1 MRKSLTIIIMKG
13 TKQSETNTEN
23 IFRDFYG
30 SKTFIEKSAIPTK
43 YGFVSKKGTKNE
55 GYPDFFLDVNSDY
68 VIVVEA
74 KPLDFEQAK
83 EEVQFYMGN
92 NKINK
97 EKNII
102 GMAVAGQSEEKYKV
116 AYYFLRKNSNK
127 ICSIPG
133 TTLRKVDDISRTVN
147 KLVYGDTVSDE
158 ALTTILSN
166 LNGKF
171 HENKV
176 RDTDRSLFFS
186 GIMIALCNS
195 NFRSIYKSIKA
206 PSDEEKASIK
216 VNLLDAHYLNDAIL
230 KAVKTELEG
239 KINNL
244 SKEFLWSARF
254 AFITTIDIDLD
265 EYKNIIELIEKDIF
279 IPFKNQEKQDLLGRA
294 YKIFLKRQ
302 TGRIDNKNIILTP
315 DHIKHLMVQLAR
327 LSKKDVV
334 LDTCTGSGGFLMES
348 MEEMIA
354 MCKNNESEIK
364 HVKEH
369 QLIGFETDPVLFALA
384 CSNMFLHGDGKT
396 NMIYRSSLL
405 DISNKQDKLVFEAIR
420 NYKPTKVIINPPY
433 EKNNPILFTKQAI
446 DYLESNGS
454 LVIIMPNNIL
464 TKDSRQKNGSII
476 NDILSEARL
485 DYVIKLPVAIF
496 KEQKRI
502 VYTSIYGFT
511 KTPHRKDD
519 EVLFYTL
526 ENDGLVSIQ
535 HKGRID
541 KYKRWDAIEKQILD
555 CIFNK
560 KEIDDVCEKR
570 KLYNG
575 DVLMCN
581 GVQDKVVSTPNSVP
595 FGDLFN
601 VGEKGTLQSEN
612 ADPDGDVDFITASEQ
627 WKKHTEA
634 SHDTEAIIYATGA
647 EGSLGRAHYVN
658 GKFIASNL
666 CLILTPKNQSKY
678 PVDLEFYSFYLM
690 SIRKKLVGA
699 LADGMSKLTIDSGE
713 LSKYPIE
720 YFDINKQGELKKAIK
735 ERIKEVKEM
744 EKKLQKHKDELY
756 VL

>member
-1 MRKSLTIIIMKG
+1 MQKIKS
-13 TKQSETNTEN
+13 SETNTEN
-23 IFRDFYG
+23 VFRSFYG
-30 SKTFIEKSAIPTK
+30 AKTFIEKSAIPK
-43 YGFVSKKGTKNE
+43 KFGFVSKKRTKND

-74 KPLDFEQAK
+74 KPLDFELAK
-83 EEVQFYMGN
+83 DEVQFYMEN
-92 NKINK
+92 NKIRK
-97 EKNII
+97 EKHIV

-116 AYYFLRKNSNK
+116 AYYFLRKDSDN

-133 TTLRKVDDISRTVN
+133 STLREIEDISRTVN
-147 KLVYGDTVSDE
+147 KLVYGDSVSDD
-158 ALTTILSN
+158 ALTTILGN

-195 NFRSIYKSIKA
+195 NFRSIYKSIQA
-206 PSDEEKASIK
+206 PSEEEKASIK

-254 AFITTIDIDLD
+254 AFISTIDIDLD
-265 EYKNIIELIEKDIF
+265 EYKSIIDLIEKDIF

-348 MEEMIA
+348 MEEMISL
-354 MCKNNESEIK
+354 CKNNEDEIK

-405 DISNKQDKLVFEAIR
+405 DVSNKQDKLVFDAIR
-420 NYKPTKVIINPPY
+420 NYKPTKIIINPPY

-446 DYLESNGS
+446 DFLEQNGS

-464 TKDSRQKNGSII
+464 TKDSRQKNGGLV

-496 KEQKRI
+496 KEQKRT

-511 KTPHRKDD
+511 KTPHHRED

-526 ENDGLVSIQ
+526 ENDGLVSVQ

-541 KYKRWDAIEKQILD
+541 KYKKWDAVEKQILD
-555 CIFNK
+555 CVFNK
-560 KEIDDVCEKR
+560 KELEDVCEKR

-581 GVQDKVVSTPNSVP
+581 GVQDKIVSTPNSVP
-595 FGDLFN
+595 FGDLFE
-601 VGEKGTLQSEN
+601 VGVKGTLQSEN
-612 ADPDGDVDFITASEQ
+612 ADPDGEFDFITASEQ
-627 WKKHTEA
+627 WKKHTEY
-634 SHDTEAIIYATGA
+634 SHDMEAIIYAIGA

-666 CLILTPKNQSKY
+666 CLILTPKNKSKY
-678 PVDLEFYSFYLM
+678 PIDLEFYSYYLM
-690 SIRKKLVGA
+690 SIRKKIVGA
-699 LADGMSKLTIDSGE
+699 LADGMSKLTIDADE

-720 YFDINKQGELKKAIK
+720 YFDIKEQIRKKTQIKKRVAEIK
-735 ERIKEVKEM
+735 EF
-744 EKKLQKHKDELY
+744 EKKLQRLKDALY
-756 VL
+756 E